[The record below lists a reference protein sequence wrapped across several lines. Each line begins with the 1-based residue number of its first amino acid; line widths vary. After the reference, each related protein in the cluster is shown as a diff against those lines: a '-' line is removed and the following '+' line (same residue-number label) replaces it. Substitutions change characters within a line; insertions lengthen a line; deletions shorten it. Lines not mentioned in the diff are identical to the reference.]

1 MKRALSAQTTRRSTV
16 SDKQQCRRP
25 SHREGRDSR
34 PSKENGPNRWV
45 FAAGAG
51 ATEMG
56 VHYFVEAIGRRA
68 IWEASAGRDEE
79 LGVCEGRDCG
89 GGVVGK

>member
-1 MKRALSAQTTRRSTV
+1 
-16 SDKQQCRRP
+16 
-25 SHREGRDSR
+25 
-34 PSKENGPNRWV
+34 
-45 FAAGAG
+45 
-51 ATEMG
+51 MG